1 MVHSP
6 LYILS
11 IIFMSIIKP
20 TIKSKIESILAFRNM
35 NETGEAETE
44 TGEAGTP
51 EEGPEA
57 IYTNT
62 PPGGGSFED
71 RFSFRRESLL
81 PPPVPSKA
89 TLERGTRTGTI
100 PKIQKVP
107 LSPLTPRTHS
117 SPKTSARG
125 YDFDSSFESGIES
138 ISKEESKIRLD
149 DGKPEELHLDVHH
162 LGVHDV
168 QDVRDKRDR
177 SPVHLGQSQT
187 SHLGQSPSSHLD
199 QYPGDKDQLLGMN
212 KQPLPQ
218 DKDLPLPLGQH
229 LDSHYKIDISVSKTN
244 DTMTTEEEDLDFW
257 MD

>member
-1 MVHSP
+1 M
-6 LYILS
+6 
-11 IIFMSIIKP
+11 
-20 TIKSKIESILAFRNM
+20 
-35 NETGEAETE
+35 
-44 TGEAGTP
+44 
-51 EEGPEA
+51 
-57 IYTNT
+57 
-62 PPGGGSFED
+62 
-71 RFSFRRESLL
+71 
-81 PPPVPSKA
+81 
-89 TLERGTRTGTI
+89 GTI
-100 PKIQKVP
+100 INYGHVMTHPKYNHHQ
-107 LSPLTPRTHS
+107 
-117 SPKTSARG
+117 
-125 YDFDSSFESGIES
+125 
-138 ISKEESKIRLD
+138 IRLD

-187 SHLGQSPSSHLD
+187 PHLGQSPSSHLD